1 MDDATTLP
9 TRHKLDVAAYHAL
22 AKAGILGEDD
32 RVELIDGDII
42 DMAPI
47 GQDHAGTVNRLNEVL
62 VLACRGRAI
71 VSVQN
76 PVRLD
81 QFNEV
86 QPDFA
91 ILRRRADFYATGEPA
106 GAADA
111 LLLIEVANTSLRY
124 DRSVKLPLYAR
135 CGIPEYWIINLKAR
149 TLEAHRHPTAEGYAE
164 KKTHGPGIQL
174 PLVEDPEITIPLDQ
188 VFG

>member
-9 TRHKLDVAAYHAL
+9 TRHKLDVDAYHAL
-22 AKAGILGEDD
+22 GEAGILPHDA
-32 RVELIDGDII
+32 RVELIEGDII

-81 QFNEV
+81 RFSEP

-91 ILRRRADFYATGEPA
+91 ILRPRADFYTTGEPA

-111 LLLIEVANTSLRY
+111 LLLIEVADTSLKY
-124 DRSVKLPLYAR
+124 DSTVKLPLYAR
-135 CGIPEYWIINLKAR
+135 TGIPEYWIVNLKAR
-149 TLEAHRHPTAEGYAE
+149 TLEAHRYPTAEGYAE
-164 KKTHGPGIQL
+164 TNTHGPGIQL
-174 PLVEDPEITIPLDQ
+174 PLVHAPEIIIPLDQ